1 MALSDFSGPNFIDDW
16 STDLDQ
22 QWPERQQAFAAVV
35 QRIGSWC
42 DNTVPHLRA
51 EAALLE
57 LGIGA
62 SHLAGAVMDRVD
74 QSPLAGAA
82 YIGLDC
88 ESELLDHAA
97 TRLSQ
102 DPTRL
107 DLRQIDLNSSVW
119 HENIPPVMI
128 AYSLQS
134 IHDLAGIEA
143 LTNIYQRLF
152 GLLQP
157 EGLMINADFVVP
169 KTDDSASQRRF
180 PVAVHEDLL
189 ARTGFVDF
197 SHTLHGQLACMS
209 ARRPPQ

>member
-1 MALSDFSGPNFIDDW
+1 MALSDFSGPNFINDW

-102 DPTRL
+102 DSTRL

-134 IHDLAGIEA
+134 IHDLARIET

-157 EGLMINADFVVP
+157 EGLMIIADFVVP

-180 PVAVHEDLL
+180 P
-189 ARTGFVDF
+189 
-197 SHTLHGQLACMS
+197 
-209 ARRPPQ
+209 